1 MIRVLFATLYL
12 TISLLFAF
20 QVRSEITDLVVAG
33 FAVAILI
40 LAVWHARRVIRG
52 AEGSPF
58 RKTTEI

>member
-20 QVRSEITDLVVAG
+20 QVRSEITDPVVAG
-33 FAVAILI
+33 FVVAIVA
-40 LAVWHARRVIRG
+40 LALWHAVRVVRG

>member
-12 TISLLFAF
+12 TLALLFAF
-20 QVRSEITDLVVAG
+20 QVRSDITDPIVAG
-33 FAVAILI
+33 FVVAIVG
-40 LAVWHARRVIRG
+40 LAIWHARRVIRG